1 MPRSIWSG
9 VISFGVVS
17 IPVKLYTATESKDVS
32 FHLLHKKCS
41 SRLKQLRWC
50 PPCERAVEWAETVRG
65 YEYARDEHVVMSE
78 DDFEKLPLA
87 SKQTIELS
95 GFVGAGEIDPVFY
108 EKSYYLEPEK
118 LGEKPFAL
126 LMCALAKKGL
136 TAVAQIAIRNKER
149 LCVLRAL
156 DGALMLQTLFYP
168 DEIRVQGGAKLPGVQ
183 VSEQEL
189 TMAFT
194 LIEFLSE
201 PFDPASYSDEYREAL
216 MEVIE
221 AKLQGQ
227 ELLEPPAL
235 PHRAVDLMA
244 ALRAS
249 VEAAGNGKEASAGP
263 PKRRRVAAV

>member
-17 IPVKLYTATESKDVS
+17 IPVKLYAATESKDVS
-32 FHLLHKKCS
+32 FHLLHKECQG
-41 SRLKQLRWC
+41 RLRQLRWC
-50 PPCERAVEWAETVRG
+50 PPCGREVAWEATARG
-65 YEYARDEHVVMSE
+65 YEYATDQHVVMSE

-87 SKQTIELS
+87 SRQTIELS

-126 LMCALAKKGL
+126 LMRALAKKEL

-149 LCVLRAL
+149 LCVLRPL

-168 DEIRVQGGAKLPGVQ
+168 DEIRVQRDAEVPKVQ
-183 VSEQEL
+183 LTEQEL

-194 LIEFLSE
+194 LIELLSE
-201 PFDPASYSDEYREAL
+201 PFDPAGYRDEYREAL
-216 MEVIE
+216 MSVIE

-244 ALRAS
+244 VLRAS
-249 VEAAGNGKEASAGP
+249 VEAARNGKEASAGP

>member
-32 FHLLHKKCS
+32 FRLLHKECHG
-41 SRLKQLRWC
+41 RLKQLRWC
-50 PPCERAVEWAETVRG
+50 PPCERAVKWAETVRG

-118 LGEKPFAL
+118 LGEKPFDL
-126 LMCALAKKGL
+126 LMGALAEKGL

-149 LCVLRAL
+149 LCVLRPL

-168 DEIRVQGGAKLPGVQ
+168 DEIRVQGGARPPKVQ
-183 VSEQEL
+183 LSEQEL
-189 TMAFT
+189 TMALT
-194 LIEFLSE
+194 LIELLSG
-201 PFDPASYSDEYREAL
+201 PFDPAGYRDEYREAL

-227 ELLEPPAL
+227 ELLESPPA
-235 PHRAVDLMA
+235 PRGAVDLMA

-263 PKRRRVAAV
+263 PSRQRAPAA

>member
-50 PPCERAVEWAETVRG
+50 PPCERAVEWGETVRG

-87 SKQTIELS
+87 SKQTIKLS

-126 LMCALAKKGL
+126 LMRALAEKRL

-149 LCVLRAL
+149 LCALRPL
-156 DGALMLQTLFYP
+156 DGTLMLQTLFYP
-168 DEIRVQGGAKLPGVQ
+168 DEIRVQRDPEVPKVQ
-183 VSEQEL
+183 LSEQEL

-194 LIEFLSE
+194 LIALLSG
-201 PFDPASYSDEYREAL
+201 PFDPAGYRDEYREAL

-221 AKLQGQ
+221 AKLQGR
-227 ELLEPPAL
+227 ELLELPPA
-235 PHRAVDLMA
+235 PRGAVDLMA

>member
-32 FHLLHKKCS
+32 FHLLHKECS

-50 PPCERAVEWAETVRG
+50 PPCERALAE
-65 YEYARDEHVVMSE
+65 
-78 DDFEKLPLA
+78 
-87 SKQTIELS
+87 
-95 GFVGAGEIDPVFY
+95 
-108 EKSYYLEPEK
+108 
-118 LGEKPFAL
+118 
-126 LMCALAKKGL
+126 KGL
-136 TAVAQIAIRNKER
+136 TAGAQIAIRNKER
-149 LCVLRAL
+149 LCVLRPL

-168 DEIRVQGGAKLPGVQ
+168 DEIRVQGGAKPPAVQ

-194 LIEFLSE
+194 LIELLSG
-201 PFDPASYSDEYREAL
+201 PFDPAGYRDEYWEAL

-227 ELLEPPAL
+227 ALLASTT
-235 PHRAVDLMA
+235 A
-244 ALRAS
+244 APGA
-249 VEAAGNGKEASAGP
+249 
-263 PKRRRVAAV
+263 